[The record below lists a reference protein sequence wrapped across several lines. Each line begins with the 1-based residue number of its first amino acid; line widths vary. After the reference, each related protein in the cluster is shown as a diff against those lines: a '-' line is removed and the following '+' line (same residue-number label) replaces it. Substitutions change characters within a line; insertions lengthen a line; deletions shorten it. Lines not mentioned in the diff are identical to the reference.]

1 MVFKRLLGSIGV
13 GGPAVDTV
21 LAPGAVPPG
30 GSLTGEVRLEGGD
43 TAFEIEH
50 ITLEFVARVEAE
62 TEETD
67 EGEHEAEVA
76 FERITVGGGFR
87 LDPGARHVVPFAVT
101 VPWETPLTELHG
113 QALGVVL
120 GVRTELGVAGARDKS
135 DLDLLAVRPLPV
147 QEAVLEAFGQLGFGF
162 RSADLEYGHIGGTG
176 QSLPFYQEIELTPP
190 PQHTQAVD
198 EVEVTFLAGPGR
210 VEVVLEAG
218 GRGGLFAGGHD
229 ALTRFDVAHEEA
241 GDTDWNARVGTWLHH
256 LLEHRSG
263 PAAHGPHGGD
273 ATHGLAHGS
282 GHEDHHHTDRHGH
295 HHGGHHGPGTG
306 AAVAVGAAGLAVGAG
321 IVGAEVVDEIGDALE
336 DEGPDGSDAE
346 GEGEED

>member
-1 MVFKRLLGSIGV
+1 MVFKRLLGSVGV

-30 GSLTGEVRLEGGD
+30 GTLTGEVRLEGGD

-62 TEETD
+62 SREAG
-67 EGEHEAEVA
+67 EGEREAEVA
-76 FERITVGGGFR
+76 FERFTVGGGFR
-87 LDPGARHVVPFAVT
+87 LDPGVRHVVPFAVT
-101 VPWETPLTELHG
+101 VPWETPVTELHG

-120 GVRTELGVAGARDKS
+120 GVRTELGVAGARDRG

-162 RSADLEYGHIGGTG
+162 RSADIEYGRIGGTG
-176 QSLPFYQEIELTPP
+176 QQLPFHQEIELTPP
-190 PQHTQAVD
+190 PHDAHAVD

-210 VEVVLEAG
+210 VEVVLEADR
-218 GRGGLFAGGHD
+218 RGGLSADGHE
-229 ALTRFDVAHEEA
+229 APARFDVAHDEA
-241 GDTDWNARVGTWLHH
+241 GDTDWKTRVRAWLHY

-263 PAAHGPHGGD
+263 PAGHGPHGGN
-273 ATHGLAHGS
+273 AAHGLVHGG
-282 GHEDHHHTDRHGH
+282 GHEDHHHAGHHGH
-295 HHGGHHGPGTG
+295 HRGGHHGPGTG

-321 IVGAEVVDEIGDALE
+321 IVGAEVVDEIGDAFE

-346 GEGEED
+346 GEGEEG

>member
-62 TEETD
+62 YAEAGG
-67 EGEHEAEVA
+67 GEQQAEVA
-76 FERITVGGGFR
+76 FDRFTLGGGFR
-87 LDPGARHVVPFAVT
+87 LDPGVRHVVPFAVT

-120 GVRTELGVAGARDKS
+120 GVRTELGVAGARDKG

-162 RSADLEYGHIGGTG
+162 RSADFEYGHIAGTG
-176 QSLPFYQEIELTPP
+176 QRLPFYQEIELTPP
-190 PQHTQAVD
+190 PHHAHAVD
-198 EVEVTFLAGPGR
+198 EVEVTFLAGPDR
-210 VEVVLEAG
+210 VEVVLEADRRG
-218 GRGGLFAGGHD
+218 ASSAVGRD
-229 ALTRFDVAHEEA
+229 ALTRFDVTHEEA
-241 GDTDWNARVGTWLHH
+241 GDTDWDARVGAWLHY

-263 PAAHGPHGGD
+263 PAAHGPHDGH
-273 ATHGLAHGS
+273 AAHGPVTGG
-282 GHEDHHHTDRHGH
+282 GHEDHHHAGRHGH
-295 HHGGHHGPGTG
+295 HNGGHHGPGTG

-321 IVGAEVVDEIGDALE
+321 IVGAEVVDEIGDAFE
-336 DEGPDGSDAE
+336 DEGPDGSDA
-346 GEGEED
+346 GGEED